1 MARGLTTAVKNALAA
16 SPSFCHLVYLGFGT
30 PVRKTDNPF
39 TLTSSV
45 EGSSQSYNADGI
57 LLGIGH
63 VPESNTPIKN
73 SIDIIFSAVDQ
84 SLVSTVL
91 SNDVLGVD
99 IKVWRGVINSS
110 GALVADPFL
119 LFHGSLADFAIDDTG
134 DSASLGIT
142 ATNHFGNFEKING
155 RTTSDTSQQRHFSG
169 DKGLEFSALTVR
181 DIKWGRA

>member
-1 MARGLTTAVKNALAA
+1 MARGLTSAVKTALAA
-16 SPSFCHLVYLGFGT
+16 SPSFCHLVYIGFGT

-39 TLTSSV
+39 DIV
-45 EGSSQSYNADGI
+45 DDIEGSSQTYNAVGT
-57 LLGIGH
+57 LLGIGN

-73 SIDIIFSAVDQ
+73 SIDLIFSGVDQ
-84 SLVSTVL
+84 SLISTVL

-99 IKVWRGVINSS
+99 IKVYRGVVS
-110 GALVADPFL
+110 GTGCIADPFL
-119 LFHGSLADFAIDDTG
+119 LFHGSLADFSIDDTG
-134 DSASLGIT
+134 GSASLGIT

-181 DIKWGRA
+181 DIKWGRV

>member
-1 MARGLTTAVKNALAA
+1 MARGLTSAVKTALAA
-16 SPSFCHLVYLGFGT
+16 SPSFCHLVYIGFGT
-30 PVRKTDNPF
+30 PVRKTDNSF
-39 TLTSSV
+39 TLTSSI

-57 LLGIGH
+57 LLGVGH
-63 VPESNTPIKN
+63 VPESNTPINN

-84 SLVSTVL
+84 SLVSVVL
-91 SNDVLGVD
+91 GNDVLGVD
-99 IKVWRGVINSS
+99 VKVWRGVISS

-119 LFHGSLADFAIDDTG
+119 LFHGSLADFAIS
-134 DSASLGIT
+134 DSGTTATLGIT

>member
-1 MARGLTTAVKNALAA
+1 MARGLTSAVKTALAA
-16 SPSFCHLVYLGFGT
+16 SPSFCHLVYLGFAT
-30 PVRKTDNPF
+30 PVRKTDNSF

-45 EGSSQSYNADGI
+45 EGSSQTYNADGI
-57 LLGIGH
+57 LMGVGH
-63 VPESNTPIKN
+63 VPEANTPIKN

-99 IKVWRGVINSS
+99 VKVWRGVISS

-119 LFHGSLADFAIDDTG
+119 LFHGSLADFAIDDTV
-134 DSASLGIT
+134 DSATLGIT

-155 RTTSDTSQQRHFSG
+155 RTTADISQQRF
-169 DKGLEFSALTVR
+169 FFR
-181 DIKWGRA
+181 